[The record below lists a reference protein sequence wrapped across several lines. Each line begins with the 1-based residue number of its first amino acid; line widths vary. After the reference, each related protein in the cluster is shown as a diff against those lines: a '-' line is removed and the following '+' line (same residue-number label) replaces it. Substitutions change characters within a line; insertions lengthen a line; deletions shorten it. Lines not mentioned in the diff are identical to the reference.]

1 MVGLRLNL
9 SLHSFAYRHRAWTSN
24 LDDGALT
31 EEADE
36 MEEEREILEESETI
50 DSGEDALETELA
62 RDERRVK

>member
-1 MVGLRLNL
+1 
-9 SLHSFAYRHRAWTSN
+9 